1 MPFSPPAAAYRW
13 QNDRRL
19 LVTKAV
25 IIGWIIFLSG
35 SAFWLY
41 GYFAAGHPSIV
52 DWHAR
57 APWWIAD
64 FLPNLESEL
73 GMLFCIVGMVPMYW
87 PGSQK

>member
-1 MPFSPPAAAYRW
+1 MRFVLPAVEYSS
-13 QNDRRL
+13 QNHQRL
-19 LVTKAV
+19 FVTKAV

-35 SAFWLY
+35 SALWLY
-41 GYFAAGHPSIV
+41 GYFVAGHHSIV

-73 GMLFCIVGMVPMYW
+73 GMLFCIGGMVPMYW
-87 PGSQK
+87 PRSQK

>member
-13 QNDRRL
+13 QNHQRL
-19 LVTKAV
+19 FVTKAM
-25 IIGWIIFLSG
+25 IIGWIIYLSG

-41 GYFAAGHPSIV
+41 GYFVVGHQSIV

-73 GMLFCIVGMVPMYW
+73 GMLFCIGGMVPMCW
-87 PGSQK
+87 PRSKK